1 MRPLNGANILLLLRN
16 KSATNWEELCAGLGL
31 NPEKPEHETLIPSL
45 LRNLHELRQLGLVQ
59 FAVDTAAPD
68 IVVGEI
74 RHTQLWNQFHQALGG
89 QRLVDLATLT
99 PNTLVIQPYFGRP
112 KEPVEPLDVFVVMP
126 FLKELEPVYNDHIQK
141 VVMTELHLRA
151 KRGDDFFSS
160 HEIISDVWAGIN
172 AAKVIIA
179 DITGHN
185 ANVFYEIGLAHT
197 VGKPVVLIT
206 RNLAAVPFDVNH
218 FRVIF
223 YENTKQGMQYFE
235 QKLTKTLQ
243 ETLGLR
249 DEHEKNASE

>member
-16 KSATNWEELCAGLGL
+16 KGATNWEELCAGLGL
-31 NPEKPEHETLIPSL
+31 NPEKPEHETLIPPL

-68 IVVGEI
+68 TVVGEI

-151 KRGDDFFSS
+151 KEGMISS
-160 HEIISDVWAGIN
+160 APTKSSRM
-172 AAKVIIA
+172 
-179 DITGHN
+179 
-185 ANVFYEIGLAHT
+185 FGLALT
-197 VGKPVVLIT
+197 QPRSSSLIS
-206 RNLAAVPFDVNH
+206 
-218 FRVIF
+218 RVIMPMF
-223 YENTKQGMQYFE
+223 FTKSGSPTPLANLWF
-235 QKLTKTLQ
+235 
-243 ETLGLR
+243 
-249 DEHEKNASE
+249 